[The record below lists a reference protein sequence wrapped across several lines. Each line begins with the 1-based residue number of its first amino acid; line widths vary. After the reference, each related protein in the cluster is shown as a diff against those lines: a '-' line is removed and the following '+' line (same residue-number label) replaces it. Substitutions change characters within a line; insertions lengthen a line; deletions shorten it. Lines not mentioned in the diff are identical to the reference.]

1 MAGDLTQVA
10 QAVKSNGVNGELIMH
25 FRDIDPDEINITEP
39 VFIYFDGLPVPFF
52 IDSISR
58 RSNTKAVVHLVDIDS
73 QEDSEEIVGKAVY
86 TEQFSSE
93 AEAEGFGA
101 LIGWTLYAPVSDQDE
116 SDEEEIEVEE
126 IGEII
131 DFLDIPQNPCIE
143 VNTKNGA
150 VTLPLH
156 EDLILDLDP
165 ESQEITLI
173 IPDGLL

>member
-1 MAGDLTQVA
+1 MYSYT
-10 QAVKSNGVNGELIMH
+10 NGV
-25 FRDIDPDEINITEP
+25 INN
-39 VFIYFDGLPVPFF
+39 VFLKILLTALLLSVIASLSMSAQEKNRRRGRRSKTKIENVA
-52 IDSISR
+52 DSIPQMS
-58 RSNTKAVVHLVDIDS
+58 DS
-73 QEDSEEIVGKAVY
+73 LRHVRDSIFRA
-86 TEQFSSE
+86 E

>member
-58 RSNTKAVVHLVDIDS
+58 RSSTKAVVHLVDIDS
-73 QEDSEEIVGKAVY
+73 LEDSEEIVGKAVY
-86 TEQFSSE
+86 AEQSSSE
-93 AEAEGFGA
+93 AEAEGFGD
-101 LIGWTLYAPVSDQDE
+101 LIGWTLYAPVSDRDE

-143 VNTKNGA
+143 VDTKNGA

-156 EDLILDLDP
+156 EDLIIDLDP

-173 IPDGLL
+173 IPNGLL